1 MRWHNLVRLT
11 LLAAVPCA
19 LPACSDDDPADPSV
33 EGTIE
38 VTTLT
43 EGDGAPASYTI
54 QLNDEP
60 PQEIGVS
67 ATLRFPDLD
76 PGEHSLLLSGLP
88 DHCAVEGANPRN
100 VDVTAGQTVVSE
112 FEVTCTV
119 VPGD

>member
-1 MRWHNLVRLT
+1 MRWHTLVRFT

-19 LPACSDDDPADPSV
+19 LLACDDDDPADPSV

-54 QLNDEP
+54 QLNDEA

-67 ATLRFPDLD
+67 ATLSFPDLD
-76 PGEHSLLLSGLP
+76 PGEYSLLLSGLP
-88 DHCAVEGANPRN
+88 DQCTVEGENPRT
-100 VDVTAGQTVVSE
+100 VDVTAGETVVSE